1 MITKTKK
8 NNAADITTADLKQ
21 RIQHHLKN
29 TLGDRLI
36 SQTTNENTQQNK
48 QAYWQATSLALNE
61 IIVDKLQET
70 KVNQAK
76 SKSKSI
82 NYLSLEYLMGRL
94 LSNNL
99 HNLDLYKSTEKA
111 LKSLG
116 FDLADLCEEGAD
128 LALGNGGLGRLA
140 ACFLDSL
147 ATLDYNAMGYGIHYQ
162 HGLFK
167 QSFKDGHQIE
177 QPDMW
182 REFGSPWE
190 ICRPESTQLIPVY
203 GYVEQQ
209 AQADGS
215 LTSVWRAGKM
225 LKGVPWDITQLQ

>member
-1 MITKTKK
+1 
-8 NNAADITTADLKQ
+8 
-21 RIQHHLKN
+21 
-29 TLGDRLI
+29 
-36 SQTTNENTQQNK
+36 
-48 QAYWQATSLALNE
+48 
-61 IIVDKLQET
+61 
-70 KVNQAK
+70 
-76 SKSKSI
+76 
-82 NYLSLEYLMGRL
+82 MGRL

-99 HNLDLYKSTEKA
+99 HNLDLYKNTEKA

-116 FDLADLCEEGAD
+116 FELADLCEEGAD

-209 AQADGS
+209 AQAEAAIKAQEEAERQRAANVEHQRTIHNGIIEDVKSVIALDDESIKTIIRGI
-215 LTSVWRAGKM
+215 LTGKIRN
-225 LKGVPWDITQLQ
+225 VSIQY

>member
-111 LKSLG
+111 LNSLG
-116 FDLADLCEEGAD
+116 FDLADLCEEGRSNQAN
-128 LALGNGGLGRLA
+128 LGNPGFPAQVASGV
-140 ACFLDSL
+140 CFSL
-147 ATLDYNAMGYGIHYQ
+147 E
-162 HGLFK
+162 K
-167 QSFKDGHQIE
+167 
-177 QPDMW
+177 
-182 REFGSPWE
+182 
-190 ICRPESTQLIPVY
+190 
-203 GYVEQQ
+203 
-209 AQADGS
+209 
-215 LTSVWRAGKM
+215 
-225 LKGVPWDITQLQ
+225 

>member
-1 MITKTKK
+1 MINKK
-8 NNAADITTADLKQ
+8 IKSSTADITATELKK
-21 RIQHHLKN
+21 RIQHHLN
-29 TLGDRLI
+29 STLGDRVI
-36 SQTTNENTQQNK
+36 CEDAYKNTPQNK
-48 QAYWQATSLALNE
+48 QAYWQATSMALNE
-61 IIVDKLQET
+61 IIIDKLQAS
-70 KVNQAK
+70 KVQQAK
-76 SKSKSI
+76 SATKSI

-99 HNLDLYKSTEKA
+99 HNLDLYKNTEKA

-167 QSFKDGHQIE
+167 QS
-177 QPDMW
+177 
-182 REFGSPWE
+182 
-190 ICRPESTQLIPVY
+190 
-203 GYVEQQ
+203 
-209 AQADGS
+209 
-215 LTSVWRAGKM
+215 
-225 LKGVPWDITQLQ
+225 